1 MRRAISFVLT
11 ICMLVCMVPFALPS
25 VFDSFAGTYMI
36 TDMGTGSAQLSDEA
50 YYISDGNGSI
60 TDAGAS
66 SEDYDVYFDPAGN
79 RLVLNGIALRRIV
92 MLQENEANKDFT
104 IEVHGENSISFK
116 TIAVGRAYMGGIN
129 TDGKL
134 IVTGDGILDISLTS
148 EAALGDRHEFAA
160 LQSTGDIVVGG
171 DVTLKCTAAPDATV
185 TAGSPSTVYGGLY
198 SVNGS
203 ITIKDNASVEAR
215 GLYTIS
221 EDSAVHSYGV
231 YANDGITV
239 TDNATLKA
247 YSGDVA
253 TTGNSV
259 GCESIAIF
267 AGTGDFTV
275 GGDATVIAEGGN
287 AIANGTVS
295 APHLPLSAGVYA
307 RRDVNVEGHLTATS
321 GIARG
326 LDGNSHNYGKTYGIF
341 AGGGLISD
349 ASSSSQGRNAV
360 ISATSIKV
368 NSDVKLNN
376 SEVNVDANFSNDIQN
391 AFDVEDRTLTA
402 TNSAITIMLT
412 GVADGANPY
421 GLIATDIYLDNTSLD
436 VEFDNLTAPRDI
448 AGIKADSILQL
459 SGQETDV
466 NIVYRSTCSLYDPTG
481 IYAPGGAVSALDNAH
496 LAINFEGQPRRITGM
511 WVDRLDLQNANL
523 DITATG
529 SGNLITEGN
538 VQGIYCSEVNLE
550 DSHAVI
556 DFGSSLAGA
565 DSRCI
570 HASLGNDNEDNVS
583 IINSD
588 VRLMPGAA
596 TGESIGIEAIGNVI
610 ISSGAI
616 IGNAENLTTKAIDV
630 ASADKLTI
638 AEGLHWATAAGVATT
653 NGAYTWSA
661 DDSLLIITTSAIVP
675 YSGGSSHHSGGGGG
689 SSASGAGTTETVA
702 PDGSKTTVTVSADG
716 SKTTVK
722 TDANGN
728 LVSVEAAIS
737 EKAVAGAVAKGEAVK
752 LGVSVKAATS
762 AEEAVPVK
770 VVLPAS
776 VTPKNPA
783 TVEIPVEN
791 MTAGTVAVVVYGD
804 GTEEIVK
811 TSVAGEDGIVM
822 LLEGSETIKIIDN
835 TKSFSDVTGS
845 EWFAG
850 NVAWAAAREIMKGIG
865 DGIFDAGALTNR
877 GMISQILFNLE
888 GARATA
894 AQMAK
899 VAELF
904 SDVSTGN
911 WFAGSVGWMVAN
923 DIAQGQGDD
932 FGAADPVTREQ
943 LAVLYFNYAKYKGY
957 DTGMR
962 GSVEGFADSGRVSP
976 WAQEALAWAVGKGI
990 INGTALADGS
1000 IALDPQGSSTR
1011 AMVAA
1016 ITQRF
1021 CEKLL

>member
-1 MRRAISFVLT
+1 MKKVLSYVLI
-11 ICMLVCMVPFALPS
+11 ICMMIGMVPF
-25 VFDSFAGTYMI
+25 VFDGGYVHADQYNMIAILSYAGNQPSSVAMLN
-36 TDMGTGSAQLSDEA
+36 DDV
-50 YYISDGNGSI
+50 YYIND
-60 TDAGAS
+60 DAGAFTMVGADADNYNS
-66 SEDYDVYFDPAGN
+66 YFDGTEN
-79 RLVLNGIALRRIV
+79 RLVLKDAVITAGALAVVANRDTIIELYGDNYIESYVFGIDD
-92 MLQENEANKDFT
+92 ENNNDT
-104 IEVHGENSISFK
+104 SLIITGSGVLEVHALKHPTGMVNN
-116 TIAVGRAYMGGIN
+116 TGGVAVRRNLIIGG
-129 TDGKL
+129 
-134 IVTGDGILDISLTS
+134 
-148 EAALGDRHEFAA
+148 
-160 LQSTGDIVVGG
+160 
-171 DVTLKCTAAPDATV
+171 
-185 TAGSPSTVYGGLY
+185 
-198 SVNGS
+198 
-203 ITIKDNASVEAR
+203 
-215 GLYTIS
+215 
-221 EDSAVHSYGV
+221 
-231 YANDGITV
+231 
-239 TDNATLKA
+239 NATLKA
-247 YSGDVA
+247 YGAED
-253 TTGNSV
+253 
-259 GCESIAIF
+259 ES
-267 AGTGDFTV
+267 
-275 GGDATVIAEGGN
+275 
-287 AIANGTVS
+287 
-295 APHLPLSAGVYA
+295 
-307 RRDVNVEGHLTATS
+307 ATS
-321 GIARG
+321 GEGTKSFGIYLMGGSLTVRDNAVVEAYG
-326 LDGNSHNYGKTYGIF
+326 QDANSTDSDAESYGICAARDVTVTDSAMLRAYSGDAVTSDDKHAYSMAVYSGSGNVSVGADARLIAASGNVQLGATGSNPSNHPVSCGVNAGIDLSQSNHINNHRNISIYGNGRITASAGQATYTGSGAGVEPESYGLYADNIML
-341 AGGGLISD
+341 AGGRASAESDITDGGSLELSYGIRTLAGFTAANAVIQAEDILADSDFTMTGANASVLNLKADNVTVSD
-349 ASSSSQGRNAV
+349 ASTFSGCINAAGTALFNESSYSRALSGTNSDATAISASAVTVTDSSFDITLDNQFRNITLIDTGNLSFNNTSFNADLSAAEATGSVKVLRCSNFNCEGGSIDIALCNASAGSIGIDCASFTLTDAESAV
-360 ISATSIKV
+360 ISGSTTH
-368 NSDVKLNN
+368 
-376 SEVNVDANFSNDIQN
+376 
-391 AFDVEDRTLTA
+391 EDTYA
-402 TNSAITIMLT
+402 
-412 GVADGANPY
+412 
-421 GLIATDIYLDNTSLD
+421 
-436 VEFDNLTAPRDI
+436 
-448 AGIKADSILQL
+448 IKA
-459 SGQETDV
+459 T
-466 NIVYRSTCSLYDPTG
+466 
-481 IYAPGGAVSALDNAH
+481 GAVN
-496 LAINFEGQPRRITGM
+496 
-511 WVDRLDLQNANL
+511 
-523 DITATG
+523 
-529 SGNLITEGN
+529 
-538 VQGIYCSEVNLE
+538 
-550 DSHAVI
+550 
-556 DFGSSLAGA
+556 
-565 DSRCI
+565 
-570 HASLGNDNEDNVS
+570 
-583 IINSD
+583 
-588 VRLMPGAA
+588 
-596 TGESIGIEAIGNVI
+596 
-610 ISSGAI
+610 ISSGAVL
-616 IGNAENLTTKAIDV
+616 NAAHIAGLGAGGSFT
-630 ASADKLTI
+630 L

-661 DDSLLIITTSAIVP
+661 DDSLLTITTSAIVP

-702 PDGSKTTVTVSADG
+702 PDGNKTTVTVSADG

-850 NVAWAAAREIMKGIG
+850 NVAWAASREIMNGIG
-865 DGIFDAGALTNR
+865 GGIFDAGSLTNR

>member
-1 MRRAISFVLT
+1 MKKAKRAISLLT
-11 ICMLVCMVPFALPS
+11 VMCMLVCMVPVMSNSGAVHATATNIYVGNVPLDDS
-25 VFDSFAGTYMI
+25 V
-36 TDMGTGSAQLSDEA
+36 
-50 YYISDGNGSI
+50 YYYKNSGAGSI
-60 TDAGAS
+60 IPGDENDYNLKYIPSEQRLMMNGLIVTAGCIMVGESA
-66 SEDYDVYFDPAGN
+66 DV
-79 RLVLNGIALRRIV
+79 
-92 MLQENEANKDFT
+92 T
-104 IEVHGENSISFK
+104 IEVENESENLISCETFGIADQAVSGTL
-116 TIAVGRAYMGGIN
+116 TITGSGVLTIELTGKNFSLGGNNSAAIISGRNIAIGGSVGLICIGATDEAPMTNSQDSGSYGIYTQGGS
-129 TDGKL
+129 
-134 IVTGDGILDISLTS
+134 VTIGDS
-148 EAALGDRHEFAA
+148 A
-160 LQSTGDIVVGG
+160 
-171 DVTLKCTAAPDATV
+171 
-185 TAGSPSTVYGGLY
+185 
-198 SVNGS
+198 N
-203 ITIKDNASVEAR
+203 VEAR
-215 GLYTIS
+215 GRNSLS
-221 EDSAVHSYGV
+221 DDSPIVSYGIFS
-231 YANDGITV
+231 ARGIAV
-239 TDNATLKA
+239 TGNAILNA
-247 YSGDVA
+247 YSGDAVTNGDSKTAISEAVCAANGNIEIGPQA
-253 TTGNSV
+253 TV
-259 GCESIAIF
+259 RAEC
-267 AGTGDFTV
+267 
-275 GGDATVIAEGGN
+275 GDATATGAVDL
-287 AIANGTVS
+287 S
-295 APHLPLSAGVYA
+295 KSPLSAGVYA
-307 RRDVNVEGHLTATS
+307 RNDVNVEGHLTATS

-326 LDGNSHNYGKTYGIF
+326 LDENSHNYGKTYGIF

-376 SEVNVDANFSNDIQN
+376 SEVNVNANFSNDLQN
-391 AFDVEDRTLTA
+391 AFDVENRTLTA

-448 AGIKADSILQL
+448 AGIKVSSILQL

-466 NIVYRSTCSLYDPTG
+466 SIVYRSTCSLFDPTG
-481 IYAPGGAVSALDNAH
+481 IYASSGTVSALDNAH
-496 LAINFEGQPRRITGM
+496 LAINFEGQPRYVTGM
-511 WVDRLDLQNANL
+511 WVGRLDLQNANL

-529 SGNLITEGN
+529 SGSLITEGN
-538 VQGIYCSEVNLE
+538 VQGIYCSKVNIE
-550 DSHAVI
+550 NSNAVI

-570 HASLGNDNEDNVS
+570 RAIRGNANEDNVS

-702 PDGSKTTVTVSADG
+702 PDGSKTTVTVSDDG

-722 TDANGN
+722 TDANDN
-728 LVSVEAAIS
+728 LVYAEAAIS

-835 TKSFSDVTGS
+835 TKRFSDVAGS

-850 NVAWAAAREIMKGIG
+850 NVAWAASREIMNGIG
-865 DGIFDAGALTNR
+865 GGIFDAGSLTNR

-899 VAELF
+899 AAELF

-911 WFAGSVGWMVAN
+911 WFAGSIGWLIAN
-923 DIAQGQGDD
+923 DIAQGQGSD